1 MLLHVTRAHKLRL
14 PFNTHKG
21 TEYISTQWPE
31 SLPEYI
37 YFVRSKINY
46 NTKYTSSLTL
56 CWNLNIINCQKFNIT
71 IYQNNSCLTN
81 QNIDLT
87 DGYITQLFVQ
97 GLDIFLNIWQLAVL
111 PTVISFTEQKQF
123 GLWYISLSLA
133 SLRPP
138 AISHQ
143 LLHRTKQLLSRTS
156 R

>member
-1 MLLHVTRAHKLRL
+1 MSLILYVKSSKLWKYLRSCKNDYFIIFKNIFCHKKEAIAILQLHVTRAHKLRL
-14 PFNTHKG
+14 PINTHKG

-97 GLDIFLNIWQLAVL
+97 GLDIFLNIWQLAVI
-111 PTVISFTEQKQF
+111 PTVI
-123 GLWYISLSLA
+123 
-133 SLRPP
+133 
-138 AISHQ
+138 
-143 LLHRTKQLLSRTS
+143 
-156 R
+156 